1 MPEQFMRG
9 HEQSEQ
15 VAAFRAFESEG
26 RFVSIDR
33 PMVVN

>member
-15 VAAFRAFESEG
+15 VAAFRAFEIEG

-33 PMVVN
+33 PMAAS